1 MTKATKATAQ
11 TLNTERAT
19 KAMQTAEAQVLKAT
33 ETAVKALNDCVASA
47 SADLIKLQTAAED
60 KRAELDALNG
70 EYAEKL
76 DTEQYNLRIAV
87 RDNRQATLATLLRE
101 DGTVAVKP
109 SVIETLE
116 RDLAV
121 ALQDNAEKI
130 KAEVGKAQGIERAKA
145 EREQA
150 DLISEHKVAIANYQA
165 QSRSDAATI
174 ELLKGQIAD
183 LKDTL
188 EKNRDAETQRMEAV
202 SQSQVVVNNG
212 K

>member
-60 KRAELDALNG
+60 KRVELDALNG

-101 DGTVAVKP
+101 DGTVAVKL

-130 KAEVGKAQGIERAKA
+130 KAEVGKAQGIER
-145 EREQA
+145 EHA